1 MEIYRLEVAVTLKKL
16 PNVPKAL
23 YSRNGS
29 DTTYPS
35 SDPAVSGP
43 HEMMYTESVY

>member
-1 MEIYRLEVAVTLKKL
+1 M
-16 PNVPKAL
+16 PKAL
-23 YSRNGS
+23 YSRKGS

-43 HEMMYTESVY
+43 DEMTYTESAENTHVG